1 MYCHGGIAAR
11 VQKNPSEEKRTRRIK
26 IWGRWMH
33 GKPSYMT
40 TEFNL
45 NTRKWDL
52 IDMPI
57 NYTLKQV
64 KQFLCEKYPDY
75 AFYRMTKIENDTREY
90 WAHPRENSDSWR
102 GFRN

>member
-11 VQKNPSEEKRTRRIK
+11 VQQKVPEKRTRKIK
-26 IWGRWMH
+26 IWGRWMK

-40 TEFNL
+40 TEL
-45 NTRKWDL
+45 NPNTKSWDL

-64 KQFLCEKYPDY
+64 KQFLCELYPDY
-75 AFYRMTKIENDTREY
+75 AFYRLKKIKNDTREY
-90 WAHPRENSDSWR
+90 WVSPRDDPDAWR